1 MLPIPAMQPAI
12 RRLLL
17 VLGVAGLG
25 CATDYAERYR
35 LAHPGWTPAPP
46 HSGGAIEETLA
57 SIHAGPE
64 KSLEVSI
71 RELRVLRVDVEPW
84 ETLSVD
90 SVATGSEERVI
101 GVIAHRRC
109 RGRQGIRFFGS
120 ERASW
125 YLFVAG
131 ELTSYDHFEFGDSCA
146 PENHYL
152 PSSAAHLATE
162 RALVRY
168 AARRYPESAPT
179 TEEILSKGVALVSAA
194 RLSDAKKMLRSA
206 DRELDLMAARSEDLP
221 EEEKEAFEAR
231 ERRLRAMRAKLSRAI
246 AAAERQRREEID

>member
-1 MLPIPAMQPAI
+1 MEPAI
-12 RRLLL
+12 RCFLLL
-17 VLGVAGLG
+17 LGVANLG
-25 CATDYAERYR
+25 CASDYGERYR
-35 LAHPGWTPAPP
+35 LAHPGWTPELP
-46 HSGGAIEETLA
+46 HPGGAVEETLA

-64 KSLEVSI
+64 ESLHVSV

-90 SVATGSEERVI
+90 SIATGPEEQII

-131 ELTSYDHFEFGDSCA
+131 RLTSYDHFEFGESCA
-146 PENHYL
+146 PENHYV
-152 PSSAAHLATE
+152 PSSTAHVATE

-179 TEEILSKGVALVSAA
+179 TEEMLSKGVALVSAA
-194 RLSDAKKMLRSA
+194 RLSDAKKMLRCA
-206 DRELDLMAARSEDLP
+206 DRELDLMAAGSEDLP
-221 EEEKEAFEAR
+221 EDEKEAFEES
-231 ERRLRAMRAKLSRAI
+231 ERRLRAMRARLSRAI
-246 AAAERQRREEID
+246 AAAEREQRKERD